1 MSSLSNNNHSNSNK
15 PHFMVNRGPA
25 SSNSTAVSSRLFVC
39 HYQPQAQFYDPYQ
52 RQVIMQ
58 QANFASPSQYP
69 IQQPYSFANGMTN
82 MAQFH
87 PQTLTSHSDF
97 DQQQMQQSTQPSQQV
112 QVQVQIQ
119 PQSNLNLFPAEQ
131 KRGRRFRRRFN
142 QIERK
147 YPCSFP
153 GCQKSYGSLNHLNTH
168 IVTKSMVTENQKLIS
183 NILFNQKKKTNH
195 QKFHNTFSLVMITL
209 LETIGMGTLL
219 ICDQPLR
226 QHPRKVIRSIRS
238 KYRSSHNNNS
248 SSSHSNKTIAT
259 IICTIKVS
267 SNPLLMLR
275 LLVGNA
281 SYFYTYAR
289 WNCVCISSAPTSN
302 SESRICLYSASAK
315 NGNGQYGLLS
325 ATRGSSIFSCTSTVS
340 LRNQ

>member
-1 MSSLSNNNHSNSNK
+1 MLPPLGVKSEQQ
-15 PHFMVNRGPA
+15 
-25 SSNSTAVSSRLFVC
+25 
-39 HYQPQAQFYDPYQ
+39 QPQQQQQTPLYGQQGPRKFKLNRSFKQTIRMPLPTSSSILRPISKTSNYATSQFCFT
-52 RQVIMQ
+52 I
-58 QANFASPSQYP
+58 AIS

-97 DQQQMQQSTQPSQQV
+97 DQQQMQQSTQPSQHKAGADTTTIKSEPV
-112 QVQVQIQ
+112 
-119 PQSNLNLFPAEQ
+119 LAEQ

-183 NILFNQKKKTNH
+183 NILFNQRRNKPSEISQYVQPSNDYTAGNYWY
-195 QKFHNTFSLVMITL
+195 
-209 LETIGMGTLL
+209 GYAL

-226 QHPRKVIRSIRS
+226 QHPRKVIRSFRQIPQPQQQQQQQPQQQ
-238 KYRSSHNNNS
+238 NNS
-248 SSSHSNKTIAT
+248 NNYLYHQGFQQPITNAT
-259 IICTIKVS
+259 TVMGQRQLLLHLR
-267 SNPLLMLR
+267 PLELR
-275 LLVGNA
+275 LHLFCTNLK
-281 SYFYTYAR
+281 F
-289 WNCVCISSAPTSN
+289 
-302 SESRICLYSASAK
+302 RIPHLPHSASAK

-325 ATRGSSIFSCTSTVS
+325 ATRGPQYFPAPQQS

>member
-1 MSSLSNNNHSNSNK
+1 M
-15 PHFMVNRGPA
+15 F
-25 SSNSTAVSSRLFVC
+25 VS
-39 HYQPQAQFYDPYQ
+39 
-52 RQVIMQ
+52 
-58 QANFASPSQYP
+58 
-69 IQQPYSFANGMTN
+69 
-82 MAQFH
+82 
-87 PQTLTSHSDF
+87 
-97 DQQQMQQSTQPSQQV
+97 
-112 QVQVQIQ
+112 
-119 PQSNLNLFPAEQ
+119 
-131 KRGRRFRRRFN
+131 
-142 QIERK
+142 
-147 YPCSFP
+147 

-209 LETIGMGTLL
+209 LETIGMGMLL

-325 ATRGSSIFSCTSTVS
+325 ATRLLNIFLHLNSS